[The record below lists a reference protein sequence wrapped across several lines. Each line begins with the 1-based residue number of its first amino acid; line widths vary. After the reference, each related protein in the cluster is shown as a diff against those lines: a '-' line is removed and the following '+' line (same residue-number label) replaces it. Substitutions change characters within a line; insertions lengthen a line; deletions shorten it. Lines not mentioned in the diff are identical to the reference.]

1 VPDAQIRRH
10 DGIPWMLR
18 VRYTPIIHQSQRP
31 GGTMAIVFVHGVNNR
46 KSPSYDAGVLAKE
59 RFFRKHLKNAIVLG
73 KPLPAQ
79 PAISFPYWG
88 DVATEFRWNMDSLPR
103 GEMQALG
110 GAPEPNIQPLLA
122 HLRDAFPN
130 LESDQ
135 PLTSLAKKRLSLA
148 VDVVNDLALQ
158 STQQGDEAKVAAFVV
173 EASAYAERNPT
184 PAWVATIQTDEQF
197 LARLNAELNA
207 QQDVQALGG
216 FGAVFNRIALAG
228 ARFKQVV
235 KSAVGKAV
243 DHAGDFLSTKLL
255 ASSRDSLN
263 ATLGRFFGDV
273 FIYAKELGNSGSPGV
288 IPSRVIDAFVA
299 ARATAPAEPLV
310 VVGHSLGGVISFDVL
325 THFRANIDVDLFVTV
340 GSQVA
345 HFEEIK
351 FYLNSDK
358 NVKAPTKA
366 TTPANIKRWINIYD
380 EVDIFS
386 YTAERVFDRVDVDA
400 RYDTQTYT
408 IKAHGAYFEQDRFY
422 QRLRARID
430 ALT

>member
-1 VPDAQIRRH
+1 MP
-10 DGIPWMLR
+10 
-18 VRYTPIIHQSQRP
+18 
-31 GGTMAIVFVHGVNNR
+31 IVFVHGVNNR

-59 RFFRKHLKNAIVLG
+59 RFFRKHLKDVKVLG

-79 PAISFPYWG
+79 PSISFPYWG
-88 DVATEFRWNMDSLPR
+88 DLATEFRWNMDSLPR
-103 GEMQALG
+103 GAMQALG
-110 GAPEPNIQPLLA
+110 GVPELNLQPLLA
-122 HLRDAFPN
+122 HLRDAFPD

-135 PLTSLAKKRLSLA
+135 PLTSLAKKRMSLA

-158 STQQGDEAKVAAFVV
+158 ATQQGEEDKVAAFVV
-173 EASAYAERNPT
+173 EASAYAERNPN
-184 PAWVATIQTDEQF
+184 PAWVHTIHTDEQF
-197 LARLNAELNA
+197 LAKLNADLSA
-207 QQDVQALGG
+207 QQQVQALGG
-216 FGAVFNRIALAG
+216 FGSLSNRIALAA
-228 ARFKQVV
+228 ARFKQAA

-273 FIYAKELGNSGSPGV
+273 FIYAKERGNSGSPGA
-288 IPSRVIDAFVA
+288 IPSRVVDALVA
-299 ARATAPAEPLV
+299 ARAAAPAEPLI

-325 THFRANIDVDLFVTV
+325 THFRPDIDVDLFVTV

-351 FYLNSDK
+351 FHVNSDK
-358 NVKAPTKA
+358 SIKAPAKA
-366 TTPANIKRWINIYD
+366 KTPANIQRWINIYD

-386 YTAERVFDRVDVDA
+386 YAVERVFDRVDVDA

-408 IKAHGAYFEQDRFY
+408 IKAHGAYFDQDRFY
-422 QRLRARID
+422 DRLRARID
-430 ALT
+430 ALP